1 MTRTNWDGTPRDV
14 AEVRA
19 RGLGGDPCTI
29 EVGTHRDMVSYQKIG
44 SRGGLSEM
52 MTLTPDNAR
61 EMARALE
68 RYAEQLELE
77 VES

>member
-1 MTRTNWDGTPRDV
+1 MSRTNWDGTPADV

-19 RGLGGDPCTI
+19 RKLGGDACGI
-29 EVGTHRDMVSYQKIG
+29 EIGSHRDMVSYQAVG
-44 SRGGLSEM
+44 PRGGLSEM

-68 RYAEQLELE
+68 RYAEQAELE
-77 VES
+77 GES